1 MRAFMVEQFG
11 KSGTIG
17 ERPVPQPGEG
27 EILVRVAAAG
37 VNAMDPIFRAGF
49 AKDWMEHRFP
59 LTPGLEYAGTVEAV
73 GPGVQGLSV
82 GDEVFGAVGKA
93 YAGEG
98 SFAEYVTAV
107 AAAAARRPAAL
118 AAEQAA
124 ALPVAG
130 GAALAAL
137 DASGA
142 SAGDVIAIVGAAGG
156 VGGLAT
162 QLAAQRGVR
171 VVAVTSGANDRY
183 VRELGA
189 AEVVDYAAG
198 DVVERLLALEPAG
211 VAAVIDLFHD
221 VQGAAALAG
230 AVRAGGRVV
239 SGVAFGLDQALA
251 GGPVSGH
258 VFRAAWERA
267 GELGELAAAGRLKVD
282 TTVLP
287 LDRAAEALDR
297 QLGKQVRGK
306 QVLAVGN
313 GVHA

>member
-11 KSGTIG
+11 EAGRIG

-37 VNAMDPIFRAGF
+37 VNAMDPVFRAGF

-59 LTPGLEYAGTVEAV
+59 LTPGLEYSGTVEAV
-73 GPGVQGLSV
+73 GPGVEGFSV

-93 YAGEG
+93 HAGEG

-107 AAAAARRPAAL
+107 AVVAARRPVGIP
-118 AAEQAA
+118 AEQAA

-142 SAGDVIAIVGAAGG
+142 SEGDVIAIVGAAGG
-156 VGGLAT
+156 VGGLVT
-162 QLAAQRGVR
+162 QLAAQRGLR
-171 VVAVTSGANDRY
+171 VIAVTNGANARY

-189 AEVVDYAAG
+189 AEVIDYTTSE
-198 DVVERLLALEPAG
+198 VVEQLLALQPAG

-221 VQGAAALAG
+221 VHGAAALAG
-230 AVRAGGRVV
+230 AVRPGGRVV
-239 SGVAFGLDQALA
+239 SGTAFGLDQALA

-282 TTVLP
+282 IAVLP
-287 LDRAAEALDR
+287 LDRAADALDR
-297 QLGKQVRGK
+297 QLSKQVRGK
-306 QVLAVGN
+306 QVLAVRN
-313 GVHA
+313 DVHG